1 MIPVVARDDHCEILC
16 LDLER
21 AEVLRSGRLSAAEA
35 GRVAGQ
41 AKALADPTR
50 LTLSASLAEG
60 GELCVCDLAWVVER
74 AENLVSHHLRVLRSE
89 GLVTSRRAG
98 KMVMYSLT
106 ERGRE
111 LLGAALAKQTVT

>member
-16 LDLER
+16 LDLEK

-60 GELCVCDLAWVVER
+60 GELPR
-74 AENLVSHHLRVLRSE
+74 
-89 GLVTSRRAG
+89 TSSRIISACCARRG
-98 KMVMYSLT
+98 S
-106 ERGRE
+106 
-111 LLGAALAKQTVT
+111 